1 MRHIALWI
9 ALAVSAFCPVRG
21 QGLLVNEVC
30 PICPLPSGARGWL
43 ELFNSGPNPVQLA
56 GTVFQVGPYRAQLD
70 TQRLLAPG
78 MLHLISLNPTFD
90 GRSAVPLALSGSGGS
105 LLLFA
110 AGGTRMLDAF
120 TWPAVSPGISVGRW
134 PDGGAD
140 WSFFPTPGPGEP
152 QGSALPRVHARAPAP
167 TIQLRPGAL
176 EIEACEGCEV
186 RYTTDGS
193 PPEGSQAQAYHAPI
207 DTSGIAVL
215 RTSASR
221 SDLLSSQA
229 TPWVKNMDDVGVAV
243 LIDPA
248 ELWDAENGLLAEGDR
263 ANFAREGPA
272 WTRTAQLV
280 VRSGESKW
288 IDRGS
293 TRFRQ
298 WLAGFPETVLQRVR
312 PHHPGQQGAT
322 ETSR

>member
-90 GRSAVPLALSGSGGS
+90 GRSQSRSPYPHRGEAFCSSPQEARGCS
-105 LLLFA
+105 
-110 AGGTRMLDAF
+110 ML
-120 TWPAVSPGISVGRW
+120 SPGLRCRPGSRSADGRTA
-134 PDGGAD
+134 GAD
-140 WSFFPTPGPGEP
+140 WSFSQHLDP
-152 QGSALPRVHARAPAP
+152 ANRRVPLYHAYTHWAPAP

-207 DTSGIAVL
+207 DIWDRGLAYVGIA
-215 RTSASR
+215 
-221 SDLLSSQA
+221 
-229 TPWVKNMDDVGVAV
+229 W
-243 LIDPA
+243 
-248 ELWDAENGLLAEGDR
+248 
-263 ANFAREGPA
+263 
-272 WTRTAQLV
+272 
-280 VRSGESKW
+280 
-288 IDRGS
+288 
-293 TRFRQ
+293 
-298 WLAGFPETVLQRVR
+298 
-312 PHHPGQQGAT
+312 
-322 ETSR
+322 